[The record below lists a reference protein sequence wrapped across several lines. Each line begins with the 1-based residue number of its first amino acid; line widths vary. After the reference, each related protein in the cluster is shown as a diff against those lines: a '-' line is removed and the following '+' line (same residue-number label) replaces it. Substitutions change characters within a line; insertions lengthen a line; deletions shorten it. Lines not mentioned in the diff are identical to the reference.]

1 MSIVGNA
8 VIGQSG
14 GPTQVINQTLVGIIK
29 EARKHKEIKTLYG
42 AVHGVAGILADNLID
57 LGNLSYPE
65 LDLIAKTPGAGLGS
79 VRKKPTEEE
88 CMAILKMFQARD
100 VRYFFYI
107 GGNDSAE
114 TANIINDFAKRE
126 SYELVVFHIPKTID
140 NDLLVNDHTPGY
152 GSAARFVAM
161 AFLGDNQDN
170 RSLGGIKINVI
181 MGRNAGFLTAASVL
195 ARQRE
200 DDGPHLIYVP
210 EVDFDFGKFLQ
221 DIEDVYR
228 RLGRVQVAV
237 SEGLQKGGQPIY
249 STGYKDS
256 HGNVQLG
263 TAGEL
268 GAFLADFV
276 KREMKGVFYQKQL
289 RVRAD
294 TFGYLQR
301 SFPIQSEVDAKEAF
315 MVGQKAVEYAITTG
329 TSGSVAIKRIG
340 KSGADYKVD
349 TIITSL
355 ESVARHTKSL
365 PSEYISPEGNDI
377 TEDFIEYVSPLV
389 GTIPRMGYI
398 EGVT

>member
-1 MSIVGNA
+1 MALKGNA
-8 VIGQSG
+8 IIGQSG

-29 EARKHKEIKTLYG
+29 EARKHEEIEVLYG
-42 AVHGVAGILADNLID
+42 AIHGVAGILGDELVD

-88 CMAILKMFQARD
+88 CMSMLRMFQARNI
-100 VRYFFYI
+100 RYFFYI

-114 TANIINDFAKRE
+114 TAYIIDDFAKRE
-126 SYELVVFHIPKTID
+126 NYELVVFHVPKTID

-161 AFLGDNQDN
+161 AFMGDNQDN
-170 RSLGGIKINVI
+170 KSLGGIKINVV
-181 MGRNAGFLTAASVL
+181 MGRHAGFLTAASIL

-210 EVDFDFGKFLQ
+210 EKDFDFDNFLE
-221 DIEDVYR
+221 DIEDIYR
-228 RLGRVQVAV
+228 RLGRVQIAI
-237 SEGLQKGGQPIY
+237 SEGVQRDGKPIY
-249 STGYKDS
+249 STGYTDS

-268 GAFLADFV
+268 GAFLADLV
-276 KREMKGVFYQKQL
+276 KKELGGRIHKKL

-294 TFGYLQR
+294 TFGYIQR
-301 SFPIQSEVDAKEAF
+301 SFPMQSEVDAREAY
-315 MVGQKAVEYAITTG
+315 MVGQKAVEYAVTTEK
-329 TSGSVAIKRIG
+329 SGSVAIKRLG
-340 KSGADYKVD
+340 TDVSSYSSD
-349 TIITSL
+349 TFITPL

-365 PSEYISPEGNDI
+365 SSEYISIRGNDI
-377 TEDFIEYVSPLV
+377 LDSFKEYVAPLV
-389 GTIPRMGYI
+389 GVLPKMGYI
-398 EGVT
+398 EGVK